1 MKKPIFMLLL
11 SVVVTSAHAV
21 GTDFRALFLK
31 ALNSPNG
38 KARAEVTGPVADDI
52 RAKTGKSNAKVFVD
66 VTTLNN
72 LEQEGCKRMKATFS
86 MPGTTF
92 PVKEGGQ
99 SPLAL
104 NMELNM
110 CPNGQPPGG
119 L

>member
-1 MKKPIFMLLL
+1 MKKPIFLMVLMAT
-11 SVVVTSAHAV
+11 VTSAHAL

-31 ALNSPNG
+31 ALNSPDG
-38 KARAEVTGPVADDI
+38 KARSEVFGPVADDI
-52 RAKTGKSNAKVFVD
+52 RVKTGKPNAKVFVD
-66 VTTLNN
+66 VSTVKN

-99 SPLAL
+99 SPLTF

-119 L
+119 V